1 MFTKGDNYAK
11 ILEEESSKLIKLN
24 KENKD
29 YCKHFLLILG
39 DKMNK
44 TYANLSS
51 ELFDIIAKIFSI
63 ISEIFF
69 KENDY
74 NTQKKFINIISN
86 ILQFLFKKIIS
97 HSLFQEEQNWISY
110 IKYHI
115 SLEFKNK

>member
-39 DKMNK
+39 NKRNK

-74 NTQKKFINIISN
+74 DTQKNLL
-86 ILQFLFKKIIS
+86 ILSQTYYNSFLKK
-97 HSLFQEEQNWISY
+97 
-110 IKYHI
+110 
-115 SLEFKNK
+115 

>member
-11 ILEEESSKLIKLN
+11 ILEEESSKLIKLI

-39 DKMNK
+39 NKRNK

-74 NTQKKFINIISN
+74 DTQKNLL
-86 ILQFLFKKIIS
+86 ILSQTYYNSFLKK
-97 HSLFQEEQNWISY
+97 
-110 IKYHI
+110 
-115 SLEFKNK
+115 

>member
-29 YCKHFLLILG
+29 YCKYFLLILG
-39 DKMNK
+39 NKRNK

-74 NTQKKFINIISN
+74 DTQKNLL
-86 ILQFLFKKIIS
+86 ILSQTYYNSFLKK
-97 HSLFQEEQNWISY
+97 
-110 IKYHI
+110 
-115 SLEFKNK
+115 

>member
-29 YCKHFLLILG
+29 YCKYFLLILG
-39 DKMNK
+39 NKRNK

-74 NTQKKFINIISN
+74 DTQKKFINIISN

-115 SLEFKNK
+115 SLEFENK

>member
-29 YCKHFLLILG
+29 YCKHFLFILG
-39 DKMNK
+39 NK
-44 TYANLSS
+44 SANLSS

-74 NTQKKFINIISN
+74 DTQKKFINIISN

-115 SLEFKNK
+115 SLEFENK